1 MLFLSPSAQKP
12 KRIQGVYVDDS
23 EIEKIV
29 NFWNDDKFDEMQ
41 PDKQDHLIVE
51 ATMELQKNDEGKSNK
66 SDELMPQA
74 IELISELETVSVS
87 LLQRKLRIGY
97 PRAARLMD
105 ELEEKQIVSPAEKG
119 QNLRTVLQQS
129 IQPDNNNMTNEQQGF
144 NQISDN

>member
-1 MLFLSPSAQKP
+1 
-12 KRIQGVYVDDS
+12 
-23 EIEKIV
+23 
-29 NFWNDDKFDEMQ
+29 MQ

-51 ATMELQKNDEGKSNK
+51 ATMELQKNDEVKSSK

>member
-1 MLFLSPSAQKP
+1 MIFGEL
-12 KRIQGVYVDDS
+12 
-23 EIEKIV
+23 KI
-29 NFWNDDKFDEMQ
+29 
-41 PDKQDHLIVE
+41 H
-51 ATMELQKNDEGKSNK
+51 EGKSNK

-129 IQPDNNNMTNEQQGF
+129 IQSEKNDINIEQQDF